1 MDVKINTQN
10 VAIVSDDHLK
20 QQYQKVTLLNILNFI
35 KFIFSEN
42 FTILHK
48 FLYSIISIETLLIA
62 NICPQIC
69 FKKDLNKKREEIRVI
84 CCTLDKIFLSDN

>member
-20 QQYQKVTLLNILNFI
+20 QQYQKVTLLNILNFL

-48 FLYSIISIETLLIA
+48 QQKEST
-62 NICPQIC
+62 
-69 FKKDLNKKREEIRVI
+69 V
-84 CCTLDKIFLSDN
+84 LDNFH